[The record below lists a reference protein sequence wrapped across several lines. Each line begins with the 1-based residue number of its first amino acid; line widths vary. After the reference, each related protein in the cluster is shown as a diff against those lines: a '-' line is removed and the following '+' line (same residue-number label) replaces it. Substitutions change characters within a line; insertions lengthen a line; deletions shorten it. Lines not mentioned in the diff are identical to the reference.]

1 MTERAAGVL
10 IVHDVDLFN
19 PIDHY
24 KPVSKEVKGKKNCV
38 QLYMLSPLFKL
49 RHMCNL

>member
-24 KPVSKEVKGKKNCV
+24 KPVSKEVKGKK
-38 QLYMLSPLFKL
+38 KL
-49 RHMCNL
+49 CSALHVVSFI

>member
-10 IVHDVDLFN
+10 IVHDGDLFN

-24 KPVSKEVKGKKNCV
+24 KPVSKEVKGKKKRSALHV
-38 QLYMLSPLFKL
+38 VSFI
-49 RHMCNL
+49 

>member
-10 IVHDVDLFN
+10 IVHDGDLFN

-24 KPVSKEVKGKKNCV
+24 KPVSKEVKGKKNV
-38 QLYMLSPLFKL
+38 QPYMLSPLFKL
-49 RHMCNL
+49 RHTCNL